1 MTTKSLVWSF
11 SSLKLYEQC
20 PKKYYHLRIAKD
32 TVEPTTEA
40 QLYGTVAHEA
50 AEKYVRDGTPL
61 PEGFLYMKD
70 SLDVLRRIPGEKLC
84 EYKLGLTEDM
94 QPCGFTDANVYFRGI
109 ADLIILDRD
118 RGRAFIVD
126 YKTGKST
133 RYADT
138 GQLELMAL
146 AVFKHFPEVEY
157 VRAGLL
163 FTIARDFIRTHY
175 KKEELSELPVKFSDT
190 LVRMKSSI
198 SDGVFNPRPSG
209 LCRAHC
215 AVTECPHNGRR

>member
-1 MTTKSLVWSF
+1 MTTKNLVWSF

-50 AEKYVRDGTPL
+50 AEKYVKDGIFL
-61 PEGFLYMKD
+61 SEGFLYMKD

-94 QPCGFTDANVYFRGI
+94 QPCDFAAKDVYFRGI

-118 RGRAFIVD
+118 MGRAFIVD

-163 FTIARDFIRTHY
+163 FTVARDFIRTYY
-175 KKEELSELPVKFSDT
+175 KKEELAELPNKFGDT

-198 SDGVFNPRPSG
+198 DNGVFNFRLSG

-215 AVTECPHNGRR
+215 AVMECPHNGKR